1 MNVEERCEII
11 RNSRPILR
19 YCERFSEGSEKWDMT
34 KHAHPFIEL
43 IYYMDGRAALE
54 VGGRRVDASIFDTL
68 VYPANCAHFDALSG
82 ERRREI
88 ICLWVELPE
97 LVFERPLLLHEQ
109 GGMLRELF
117 KMIHAEG
124 SKRESDPYIVEYLLK
139 LLLTAIVRQAESADD
154 PDRFLREVIPY
165 IHEHFAEKLTLEAL
179 ASLAH
184 ISVSYLTR
192 KFRQYTGTT
201 VVCYVNRLRVEAAK
215 RLLIATD
222 GNAAEIAW
230 QVGFESP
237 KYFHRVFKV
246 ETGESPTTFR
256 RAYQGNREGAPA
268 ASVHESVS
276 D

>member
-139 LLLTAIVRQAESADD
+139 LLLTAIVRQA
-154 PDRFLREVIPY
+154 Y

-276 D
+276 DRRSSTKSAGPRRAS